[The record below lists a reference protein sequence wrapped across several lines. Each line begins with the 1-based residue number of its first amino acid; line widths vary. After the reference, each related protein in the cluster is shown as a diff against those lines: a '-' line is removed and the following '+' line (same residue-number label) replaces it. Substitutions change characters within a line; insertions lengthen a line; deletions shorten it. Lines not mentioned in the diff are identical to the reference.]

1 MDAVKRWMVRA
12 GVVMAAHIQVT
23 GSAGTGE
30 VGVIE
35 RAGVDLRR
43 VRVSDSCGNDASKCR
58 VRLDDLRATGAQR
71 DAEEMHLA
79 GAPIQDSRIG
89 DTAEV
94 RGHSR
99 SAPVVHPTR
108 VVAREDVFC
117 SEFRRTDHQLRLRPI
132 GLALR
137 ARRATPALRGGEC
150 RSNVSIVMLVP
161 AL

>member
-12 GVVMAAHIQVT
+12 GVVVAAHIQVT
-23 GSAGTGE
+23 GCAGTCE

-117 SEFRRTDHQLRLRPI
+117 KNFAKLTI
-132 GLALR
+132 
-137 ARRATPALRGGEC
+137 
-150 RSNVSIVMLVP
+150 N
-161 AL
+161 